1 MQTIDANGTRIAY
14 TTAGENGPKVVLIH
28 GLGGSADA
36 TYGDVIDR
44 LSSEFQV
51 LAFDNRGV
59 GGSAV
64 PDGPYALADF
74 ARDAYALMRAA
85 GFDRAHVVGHSLGGM
100 IAEQLAVDHPDAV
113 LSLVIADAP
122 GTLAEG
128 ARASFRSRADTVE
141 QGGAAAIVEGVL
153 ANGIGTQAKERRP
166 QAVEKFKRSLLE
178 SDARAYAASC
188 RAAADLDLL
197 TRLQAYQGPV
207 LVVRGEQD
215 SGVPLEAAQTLAR
228 AFANGR
234 FEAIPGSGH
243 NSPFENPE
251 VFAELVL
258 QFVRESEGALQR

>member
-1 MQTIDANGTRIAY
+1 
-14 TTAGENGPKVVLIH
+14 
-28 GLGGSADA
+28 
-36 TYGDVIDR
+36 
-44 LSSEFQV
+44 
-51 LAFDNRGV
+51 
-59 GGSAV
+59 
-64 PDGPYALADF
+64 
-74 ARDAYALMRAA
+74 
-85 GFDRAHVVGHSLGGM
+85 
-100 IAEQLAVDHPDAV
+100 
-113 LSLVIADAP
+113 
-122 GTLAEG
+122 
-128 ARASFRSRADTVE
+128 
-141 QGGAAAIVEGVL
+141 
-153 ANGIGTQAKERRP
+153 
-166 QAVEKFKRSLLE
+166 LLE